1 MPQLMRCIYCGLLQ
15 DEPAGVKEC
24 DRCGGELAYEKY
36 LPGSQPGSY
45 LAAQMELDQVKAPAG
60 RNVDRYLLITLKTPA
75 QVPTEQAAPTQSGRP
90 ALNFSAVLDVSG
102 SMQGE
107 KLQQAK
113 EAVRLALYYLHDG
126 DQFSLITFSDDVR
139 TVLEPT
145 EINAHTRK
153 TIESALG
160 EIRAT
165 GMTALDSGL
174 ELGIEKALKK
184 SLQNNLVLLLSDGQA
199 NVGEIDLE
207 KIGQRG
213 AKARREG
220 LTISTLGV
228 GADYNEALMAE
239 IAIQGGGRYYH
250 IQVAHQIP
258 AYLTGELGE
267 ASNLAARGTVL
278 LISLPAGAVLVP
290 FSAAYPAEMTGTQAS
305 IRVGD
310 IPCEVELEIP
320 LRLTLFSQQAGTRL
334 SLDGQVTYESPAGKQ
349 LSSTLNRV
357 TVRFVAENEFTLREG
372 VVLPTAE
379 RVVRHLRAA
388 HVLSHSRAMAR
399 SPQASAQ
406 QASIG
411 LEELRLYSEVV
422 GTKEAKNMV
431 KSLQDDLHAM
441 AAAPALAKMHVAAA
455 FQVQRSTKD
464 FNKPGKNDK

>member
-1 MPQLMRCIYCGLLQ
+1 MSQLMRCVYCGLLQ

-24 DRCGGELAYEKY
+24 ARCGGELAYEKY
-36 LPGSQPGSY
+36 LPGSQPDSY
-45 LAAQMELDQVKAPAG
+45 LVAQMELDQIKAPAG
-60 RNVDRYLLITLKTPA
+60 RNIDRYLLVTLKTPA
-75 QVPTEQAAPTQSGRP
+75 QVPAEQAAPTQSGRP

-113 EAVRLALYYLHDG
+113 EAVRLAMHYLHDG
-126 DQFSLITFSDDVR
+126 DHLSLVTFSDEVR

-153 TIESALG
+153 TIESALQ

-174 ELGIEKALKK
+174 EIGIKKAQQK

-199 NVGEIDLE
+199 NVGETDLE
-207 KIGQRG
+207 KIGQRA
-213 AKARREG
+213 AKARRDG
-220 LTISTLGV
+220 LMISSLGV
-228 GADYNEALMAE
+228 GSDYNEALMAE

-250 IQVAHQIP
+250 IQAAHQIP

-267 ASNLAARGTVL
+267 ASNLAARSTL
-278 LISLPAGAVLVP
+278 LLVNLPAGAVLVP
-290 FSAAYPAEMTGTQAS
+290 LSAAYPAEMTGTQAS

-349 LSSTLNRV
+349 LSSPLNRV
-357 TVRFVAENEFTLREG
+357 TVRFLSESEFTLREG
-372 VVLPTAE
+372 IVLPTAE
-379 RVVRHLRAA
+379 RVVKHMRAA
-388 HVLSHSRAMAR
+388 HVLSTSRAMAR
-399 SPQASAQ
+399 SPQAGAQ

-411 LEELRLYSEVV
+411 LDELRLYSEIV
-422 GTKEAKNMV
+422 GTQEAKTMV
-431 KSLQDDLHAM
+431 KSLQEDLHAM
-441 AAAPALAKMHVAAA
+441 AAAPALAKLHVAAA
-455 FQVQRSTKD
+455 FKTHRATKD
-464 FNKPGKNDK
+464 FNKSSKNDE